1 MWQDRNNSF
10 YLFSFTFIYLL
21 YNKKVVYNLI
31 FKSIFNF
38 FNLTQPHLFAF
49 FSDFK
54 EWFLIYVDVF
64 GQLVKSTA

>member
-21 YNKKVVYNLI
+21 YNKKVLYNLI

-38 FNLTQPHLFAF
+38 FNLTQPYLFAF